1 MNRGHKSTIDAKW
14 DESYDRNKESLEMKY
29 ARYTPKQLQLVENGM
44 GELGEVERVLMRDSL
59 TGAGAFAGLLT
70 VMAVRQLHRCR

>member
-1 MNRGHKSTIDAKW
+1 
-14 DESYDRNKESLEMKY
+14 MKY

>member
-1 MNRGHKSTIDAKW
+1 
-14 DESYDRNKESLEMKY
+14 MKY
-29 ARYTPKQLQLVENGM
+29 ARYTQKQLQLVENSM
-44 GELGEVERVLMRDSL
+44 GELGEVERVMRGSL